1 MVFVDGTIFAS
12 HIGHTG
18 KTTHC
23 FQSSCDYAYKHPDEK
38 VLVIDF
44 AEEGD
49 LTKRMM
55 GGVDASKE
63 KVESLFGGI
72 FNLVKAAGKKATGL
86 TSWLWSS
93 SSTLDITEYAV
104 QVSQHN
110 PNIPENLYL
119 ISSGAWPRDEQEMD
133 VNQRKALCKNI
144 KESLQKSTGT
154 WKLFCD
160 SDGDR
165 RPSIFTK
172 IGYGLC
178 EYAVIPLHLNK
189 GDLDR
194 TETMLGVLNEL
205 RSSGEVDTK
214 VLSVIWNF
222 VEVRADKP
230 SERNGFPLPFE
241 MVKIDLEI
249 LDACN
254 ERLCGLRRSEQG
266 LFVHEAKSDLDFLK
280 NTVCMFRQLARNML
294 RQSEESGLPFC
305 TMDRDLQAKGTQ
317 SIEYKPYGRIEK
329 KSVEPVLTSV
339 AELAAR
345 MSSMSV

>member
-1 MVFVDGTIFAS
+1 MPFAEDGIIFAS

-23 FQSSCDYAYKHPDEK
+23 FQRSCDFASKNPNVK

-63 KVESLFGGI
+63 KVESLFGSV
-72 FNLVKAAGKKATGL
+72 FNLLTDAGKKSSGL
-86 TSWLWSS
+86 TSWIW
-93 SSTLDITEYAV
+93 SSTLDIAQYAV
-104 QVSQHN
+104 QVNQHN
-110 PNIPENLYL
+110 ANIPENLYL

-133 VNQRKALCKNI
+133 VNQRKALCKKI
-144 KESLQKSTGT
+144 KESLQKSTDT

-165 RPSIFTK
+165 RPSCFTK

-178 EYAVIPLHLNK
+178 DYAVIPLHLNK

-205 RSSGEVDTK
+205 RSKGEVDTK

-222 VEVRADKP
+222 VEVRADKA
-230 SERNGFPLPFE
+230 SDRNGFPLPFE

-254 ERLCGLRRSEQG
+254 ERLCGLRTSQQG

-280 NTVCMFRQLARNML
+280 STVCVFRQLARNML

-305 TMDRDLQAKGTQ
+305 TIARSLAAKGTQ

-329 KSVEPVLTSV
+329 KSVEPVETAL
-339 AELAAR
+339 AELEAR
-345 MSSMSV
+345 MSSMSL